1 MRGFALGVLLL
12 ITACTQGGD
21 QTLDTG
27 GVGVAEAALRGG
39 SPQIALQVASN
50 ILVKS
55 PGNTQALV
63 VQGEAL
69 TELGRLP
76 EAEASF
82 DAALKPNRQSIRA
95 LVGLGRVKL
104 ASDPQA
110 AEALFLEALQR
121 EPRNAVALNDLGI
134 ARDLQGRHADA
145 QEAYRQALGADSG
158 MNGAQVNLA
167 LSMAMSG
174 QSGEAIRL
182 LRPLASDPNAS
193 PQVRHDLAAV
203 LAMSGDRKGAE
214 QILSKDLSPPEV
226 KQALAAYAAARH
238 DNGATL
244 LAPDAAATPAP
255 AAAPVKQSVAA
266 PPPPAAPP
274 AAAAAAKPPAPP
286 PAAPPPATPREI
298 AVPATPPAANPPP
311 AAPAPVVLQAS
322 ATPAAQDA
330 PAPLAAAAQIPP
342 AETKAPTDH
351 GAAVVQLGAVPS
363 EKAAQQAWRRL
374 AQKMPDQFS
383 GHEPIIAK
391 AERDGRVFW
400 RLRTGGFTD
409 MADAVSFCD
418 RVRQG
423 GSDCIAMR

>member
-1 MRGFALGVLLL
+1 MRRFALGALLL
-12 ITACTQGGD
+12 IAACTQGGD
-21 QTLDTG
+21 QSLDHSG
-27 GVGVAEAALRGG
+27 ASVAEAALRGG
-39 SPQIALQVASN
+39 SPQIALQVAGG
-50 ILVKS
+50 ILAKS
-55 PGNTQALV
+55 PDNTQALV

-82 DAALKPNRQSIRA
+82 NAALAPNRRSIRA

-145 QEAYRQALGADSG
+145 QQAYEQALGVDSA
-158 MNGAQVNLA
+158 MTGAQVNLA

-174 QSGEAIRL
+174 KSGDAIRL
-182 LRPLASDPNAS
+182 LRPMASEPGAS

-203 LAMSGDRKGAE
+203 LAMSGDRAGAE
-214 QILSKDLSPPEV
+214 QILSKDLSPAEV
-226 KQALAAYAAARH
+226 KQALAAYTAARQG
-238 DNGATL
+238 NGATL
-244 LAPDAAATPAP
+244 LSAGTP
-255 AAAPVKQSVAA
+255 AAA
-266 PPPPAAPP
+266 P
-274 AAAAAAKPPAPP
+274 AAAAAASPPPAT
-286 PAAPPPATPREI
+286 AAPPPATPKPV
-298 AVPATPPAANPPP
+298 AAAATPPPPPPPATPPPAAAPAPAAVSVQASVAPSVQASVAPTAPAPAQQPAPP
-311 AAPAPVVLQAS
+311 AAPAADTS
-322 ATPAAQDA
+322 TGR
-330 PAPLAAAAQIPP
+330 
-342 AETKAPTDH
+342 H
-351 GAAVVQLGAVPS
+351 GAALVQLGAVPS
-363 EKAAQQAWRRL
+363 EKAAQQAWQRL
-374 AQKMPDQFS
+374 KQKMPDQFS
-383 GHEPIIAK
+383 GRDPIIAK

-400 RLRTGGFTD
+400 RLRTGGFGD